1 MINTSDAYKKAIK
14 KNRILY
20 HNVEISFADGSTE
33 SADNLELFAFQIAD
47 GTSNTGS
54 FDIGAAIAKQ
64 LTIKLNNVDGK
75 FDKYDFREAVI
86 AARVGL
92 ELPDGKLEW
101 LDKGT
106 YIAEPGIITDNTIT
120 VNAFDYMIRF
130 DKEYSASK
138 LEYPA
143 TLGQI
148 VRDACSCCNVTL
160 APDTASFDN
169 DDLLY
174 RKDRM
179 TL

>member
-54 FDIGAAIAKQ
+54 FDIGAAIVKQ

-169 DDLLY
+169 DDFIV
-174 RKDRM
+174 
-179 TL
+179 TFWQI